1 MVIDLVIGTQ
11 YNITY
16 REEKTFSIKG
26 WNVIISKDRAQ
37 KGKRKAKAAA
47 AIADEWNV
55 KDRPYQA
62 LS

>member
-1 MVIDLVIGTQ
+1 MQSNDR
-11 YNITY
+11 NIQLQ
-16 REEKTFSIKG
+16 TFLY
-26 WNVIISKDRAQ
+26 SKHLL
-37 KGKRKAKAAA
+37 KLNWFHKHKATAAPAAAAPAAA